1 MTTGM
6 VPCFDSG
13 QGLERKGSKGLRL
26 QIYSSFRLIPQIQ
39 NHHKL
44 PDSSRVHHQFSPSP
58 TLKLSLIPLSQP
70 QRCTTRL
77 PWPFWLMPGWPQRR
91 LVDSYLFFVY
101 ILLMGLQTLP
111 SGLVLRTEGELS
123 GPSHPV
129 SEMEW
134 TGVVVDGAEPV
145 TLYGTLEVSCL
156 IYPLLPHLLSIV
168 SL

>member
-1 MTTGM
+1 
-6 VPCFDSG
+6 
-13 QGLERKGSKGLRL
+13 
-26 QIYSSFRLIPQIQ
+26 
-39 NHHKL
+39 
-44 PDSSRVHHQFSPSP
+44 
-58 TLKLSLIPLSQP
+58 
-70 QRCTTRL
+70 
-77 PWPFWLMPGWPQRR
+77 
-91 LVDSYLFFVY
+91 
-101 ILLMGLQTLP
+101 MGLQTLP